1 MMKLNK
7 AAVIIALFSLSACGD
22 TEKVKKD
29 PIKPVKY
36 VSIGNN
42 LGTGTKT
49 FNGISKSGS
58 ETKLSFRSNGLIVL
72 LDAKNGE
79 KVRKGQV
86 LARLDQKD
94 ISLSYDKAKASARS
108 AKSQL
113 DLSKSNLDRIKELY
127 QSNGASLADYEQAKN
142 NYSSAQAN
150 YENAVKSMNI
160 QSSQFEYA
168 IIKAPMDGII
178 TQVNADVN
186 EVAQAGNPIFIMNSE
201 GDDLEITVG
210 VPESYISKIQEGKSV
225 EVNINNSSVEGIIT
239 EVAFSTGGSLTYSV
253 IVKLIN
259 PTPDLRPG
267 MPAEVLFE
275 FESSKSSSSQL
286 LVPVKGVGNDA
297 DGDFVFVLK
306 KSKKE
311 SYSVHKV
318 HVKLGELK
326 AAGFVVNKGL
336 NKGDLIAI
344 AGLRTLYDGMN
355 VKLLN

>member
-1 MMKLNK
+1 
-7 AAVIIALFSLSACGD
+7 V
-22 TEKVKKD
+22 
-29 PIKPVKY
+29 
-36 VSIGNN
+36 
-42 LGTGTKT
+42 
-49 FNGISKSGS
+49 
-58 ETKLSFRSNGLIVL
+58 
-72 LDAKNGE
+72 KNGE

-94 ISLSYDKAKASARS
+94 ISLSYDKAKASERS

-113 DLSKSNLDRIKELY
+113 DHSKSNLDRIKELY
-127 QSNGASLADYEQAKN
+127 QSNSASLADYEKAKN

-150 YENAVKSMNI
+150 YDNAVKSMNI

-186 EVAQAGNPIFIMNSE
+186 EVAQAGNPILIMNSE

-210 VPESYISKIQEGKSV
+210 VPESYISKVQEGKPV
-225 EVNINNSSVEGIIT
+225 EVNINNTSVEGLIS

-253 IVKLIN
+253 VVKLID
-259 PTPDLRPG
+259 PSPDLRPG
-267 MPAEVLFE
+267 MPAEVTFA
-275 FESSKSSSSQL
+275 FDGPKTSSEQI

-306 KSKKE
+306 KNKKE
-311 SYSVHKV
+311 TYQVQKV
-318 HVKLGELK
+318 RVELGELK
-326 AAGFVVNKGL
+326 TRGFVVNNGL
-336 NKGDLIAI
+336 NKGDLVAV